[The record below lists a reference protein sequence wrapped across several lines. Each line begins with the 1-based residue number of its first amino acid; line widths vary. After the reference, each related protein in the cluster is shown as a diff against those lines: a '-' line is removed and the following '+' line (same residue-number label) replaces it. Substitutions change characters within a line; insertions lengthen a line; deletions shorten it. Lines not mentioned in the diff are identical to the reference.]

1 VPLKTGPESFFP
13 GAIVALSNG
22 MTRRLIGCV
31 ALATLSIGHL
41 SATEPAGIPHPALQR
56 FLSLTDQAAV
66 PYRALRRLD
75 AQCEGLGKS
84 AWMDV
89 WTELD
94 DRGELKYRIA
104 AEGGSEYIRT
114 KVFRASLDA
123 EKKMWAS
130 GEPDRAGITPDN
142 YVFEDRGSGSEGLAW
157 LGIKPRR
164 KEVLLIDGSI
174 FLRPSDG
181 ELLSLEGRLVKSPS
195 FWVRR
200 VEVVRRYERLA
211 GVRMPVALD
220 SAANLLIGGR
230 STFRMTYEY
239 ESVNQ
244 LPIGTPQPRSEGSA
258 PLQAAIQP

>member
-1 VPLKTGPESFFP
+1 
-13 GAIVALSNG
+13 
-22 MTRRLIGCV
+22 
-31 ALATLSIGHL
+31 
-41 SATEPAGIPHPALQR
+41 
-56 FLSLTDQAAV
+56 
-66 PYRALRRLD
+66 
-75 AQCEGLGKS
+75 
-84 AWMDV
+84 MDV

-94 DRGELKYRIA
+94 ERGALQYRIA
-104 AEGGSEYIRT
+104 AEGGSDYIRT

-142 YVFEDRGSGSEGLAW
+142 YVFEDRGAGSEGLAW
-157 LGIKPRR
+157 LSIKPRR

-181 ELLSLEGRLVKSPS
+181 ELLRLEGRLVKSPS

-200 VEVVRRYERLA
+200 VEIVRRYQRLA
-211 GVRMPVALD
+211 GVRMPVALE

-244 LPIGTPQPRSEGSA
+244 RRIGTPQPRTDGSA
-258 PLQAAIQP
+258 PLQASIQP

>member
-1 VPLKTGPESFFP
+1 
-13 GAIVALSNG
+13 
-22 MTRRLIGCV
+22 MTRRLIGCA
-31 ALATLSIGHL
+31 ALAAVSIGHL
-41 SATEPAGIPHPALQR
+41 SATEPANVPHPALQR

-94 DRGELKYRIA
+94 DRGGLRYRIA
-104 AEGGSEYIRT
+104 AEGGSEYIRA
-114 KVFRASLDA
+114 KVFLASLDA

-142 YVFEDRGSGSEGLAW
+142 YMFEDRGSGSEGLAW
-157 LGIKPRR
+157 LSIKPRR

-181 ELLSLEGRLVKSPS
+181 ELLRLEGRLVKSPS

-200 VEVVRRYERLA
+200 VEVVRRYERLG
-211 GVRMPVALD
+211 GVRMPIALE
-220 SAANLLIGGR
+220 SAADLLIGGR

-244 LPIGTPQPRSEGSA
+244 RPIGTPQPRSEAGA
-258 PLQAAIQP
+258 PLQASIQP

>member
-1 VPLKTGPESFFP
+1 
-13 GAIVALSNG
+13 
-22 MTRRLIGCV
+22 MTRRLIGSV
-31 ALATLSIGHL
+31 ALAALAIGHL
-41 SATEPAGIPHPALQR
+41 SATEPASPASTHPALQR
-56 FLSLTDQAAV
+56 FLSTTDPAAV
-66 PYRALRRLD
+66 TYRALRRLD
-75 AQCEGLGKS
+75 ARCEGLGKS

-94 DRGELKYRIA
+94 GRGALQYRIA
-104 AEGGSEYIRT
+104 AEGGSDYIRT
-114 KVFRASLDA
+114 KVFRASLEA
-123 EKKMWAS
+123 EQKMWAS
-130 GEPDRAGITPDN
+130 GAPDRAGITTDN

-181 ELLSLEGRLVKSPS
+181 ELLRLEGRLVKSPS

-200 VEVVRRYERLA
+200 VEIVRRYERLG
-211 GVRMPVALD
+211 GVRMPVALE

-244 LPIGTPQPRSEGSA
+244 RRIGTPQPRTEAGA
-258 PLQAAIQP
+258 PLQASIQP

>member
-1 VPLKTGPESFFP
+1 
-13 GAIVALSNG
+13 
-22 MTRRLIGCV
+22 MTRRLIGSV
-31 ALATLSIGHL
+31 AFATLAIGHL
-41 SATEPAGIPHPALQR
+41 SATERAGTASAHPALQR
-56 FLSLTDQAAV
+56 FLSATDSAAV

-75 AQCEGLGKS
+75 AQCESLGKS

-94 DRGELKYRIA
+94 DRGALRYRIA
-104 AEGGSEYIRT
+104 AEGGSDYIRN

-123 EKKMWAS
+123 EQKMWAS
-130 GEPDRAGITPDN
+130 GEPDRAGITTDN
-142 YVFEDRGSGSEGLAW
+142 YEFEDRGSESEGLAW
-157 LGIKPRR
+157 LNIKPRR

-181 ELLSLEGRLVKSPS
+181 ELLRLEGRLVKSPS

-200 VEVVRRYERLA
+200 VEIVRRYQRLA
-211 GVRMPVALD
+211 GVSMPIALE

-239 ESVNQ
+239 ESVNRR
-244 LPIGTPQPRSEGSA
+244 PIGNPQPRTDAGV
-258 PLQAAIQP
+258 PLQASIQP

>member
-1 VPLKTGPESFFP
+1 
-13 GAIVALSNG
+13 
-22 MTRRLIGCV
+22 
-31 ALATLSIGHL
+31 
-41 SATEPAGIPHPALQR
+41 
-56 FLSLTDQAAV
+56 
-66 PYRALRRLD
+66 
-75 AQCEGLGKS
+75 
-84 AWMDV
+84 
-89 WTELD
+89 
-94 DRGELKYRIA
+94 
-104 AEGGSEYIRT
+104 
-114 KVFRASLDA
+114 
-123 EKKMWAS
+123 MWAS
-130 GEPDRAGITPDN
+130 GEPDRAGITLDN

-157 LGIKPRR
+157 LSIKPRR

-181 ELLSLEGRLVKSPS
+181 ELLRLEGRLVKSPS

-244 LPIGTPQPRSEGSA
+244 RRIGTPQPRSEAGA
-258 PLQAAIQP
+258 PLQASIQP